1 MSSLPGKWSQMSV
14 DIDSHGLESQYDYEN
29 ARNSGPKE
37 DSRVSVTRCYTD
49 ESSVVARHIE
59 FEISNY

>member
-14 DIDSHGLESQYDYEN
+14 DTDSHGLETQYDYEN
-29 ARNSGPKE
+29 ARNAGPKE
-37 DSRVSVTRCYTD
+37 ESRVSVTRCCAD

-59 FEISNY
+59 FEISSY